1 MSTNHGQSDVR
12 ALFAEARR
20 IAGGR
25 PGGAL
30 RLMLMR
36 LRRNRAEDLA
46 VRSTVGRVL
55 TLDGGPPPETST
67 LPLPQL
73 LRRRGYRPLRAN
85 ERVWLHV
92 KPERTDELN
101 PN

>member
-1 MSTNHGQSDVR
+1 MSEHLDQSDVR
-12 ALFAEARR
+12 ALFAQARR

-46 VRSTVGRVL
+46 VRTTVGRVL
-55 TLDGGPPPETST
+55 TLDGLAASDTPT

-85 ERVWLHV
+85 ERVWVHAR
-92 KPERTDELN
+92 PERADGSS

>member
-1 MSTNHGQSDVR
+1 VENHLDQSDVR

-20 IAGGR
+20 IAGAR

-36 LRRNRAEDLA
+36 LRRNRAEDVA
-46 VRSTVGRVL
+46 VRDTVSRVL
-55 TLDGGPPPETST
+55 TVEGVAPPEPPS

-73 LRRRGYRPLRAN
+73 LRRRGYRPLSAN
-85 ERVWLHV
+85 DRVWRHADAGRA
-92 KPERTDELN
+92 PD
-101 PN
+101 

>member
-1 MSTNHGQSDVR
+1 MLDHFDQSDVR

-30 RLMLMR
+30 RLMLLR

-46 VRSTVGRVL
+46 VRSTVSRVL
-55 TLDGGPPPETST
+55 TLDGVPAPDRST
-67 LPLPQL
+67 LPVPQL
-73 LRRRGYRPLRAN
+73 LKRRGYRPLRAN
-85 ERVWLHV
+85 QRVWVHAGS
-92 KPERTDELN
+92 RTAGDLN

>member
-1 MSTNHGQSDVR
+1 MQKNVDQSDVR

-20 IAGGR
+20 IAGAR

-36 LRRNRAEDLA
+36 LRRNRAEDVA

-55 TLDGGPPPETST
+55 TLDGVAPPEPAS

-73 LRRRGYRPLRAN
+73 LQRRGYRPLGTN
-85 ERVWLHV
+85 DRVWLHADAGGT
-92 KPERTDELN
+92 RA
-101 PN
+101 